1 MRIVSVV
8 ALVGMTVSLFASAP
22 VDAQQ
27 PVAPPPPQI
36 PYGPPISL
44 DVAKK
49 VMAGAEAE
57 AVKKQVEY
65 GHRRP

>member
-1 MRIVSVV
+1 MRITRLLS
-8 ALVGMTVSLFASAP
+8 LVGLMVSMFASAP
-22 VDAQQ
+22 VGAQQ

-49 VMAGAEAE
+49 VMAGA
-57 AVKKQVEY
+57 
-65 GHRRP
+65 